1 MTFSEELKAFEQ
13 THSYSDLTIEGIKTT
28 YLLCGNP
35 VSEKTLVYLVGGT
48 GFSAAWFKHIQ
59 QMEHEYRILTLEYP
73 VGIEQME
80 KLADHIMSLIKELGI
95 QKPVLIGASLGGML
109 AQVIARRYAGSIF
122 GICLYSTCSLSE
134 TSINGLKKQYRS
146 YGILLPVMKVIPYNW
161 IRKLLINVSRKKI
174 GAQNGT
180 DEEKAWLDEFF
191 TWVYQS
197 YTKELDIHMTTLMA
211 DVPNLMPVT
220 QQEYAAFDEKSLLIL
235 PLNDEAF
242 PKEAQQDLMDMMPR
256 ANVIR
261 LDGGHVATLYKVEEY
276 VNATKQFLKND
287 YE

>member
-1 MTFSEELKAFEQ
+1 MTFAEELKSFKQ
-13 THSYSDLTIEGIKTT
+13 THRYSELVIGGIKTS
-28 YLLCGNP
+28 YLLCGNSE
-35 VSEKTLVYLVGGT
+35 SEKTLVYLVGGT

-59 QMEHEYRILTLEYP
+59 LMEHEYRILTLEYP

-109 AQVIARRYAGSIF
+109 AQVIARRYAESIC

-134 TSINGLKKQYRS
+134 TSISGLKKQYRS
-146 YGILLPVMKVIPYNW
+146 YGILLPVMKVVPYNW

-211 DVPNLMPVT
+211 DVPNLNPVT

-235 PLNDEAF
+235 PVNDEAF
-242 PKEAQQDLMDMMPR
+242 PKEAQQELMVMMPR

-287 YE
+287 CE